1 MNWDHDFVL
10 RIAYFMY
17 NCIMFNITALKY
29 WMLILSNEESVYV
42 IDVLIGYSQEMCIM
56 KKIFYTYGG
65 FQLVMGVPQVRWRV
79 YFMENPNL
87 KLGSSWGY
95 PNFRKP
101 PYQWPQHLKQKVL
114 AARFTRFTWCRS
126 TVKKPSQLLK
136 WHPNR
141 RHLLIQASITI
152 THCG

>member
-1 MNWDHDFVL
+1 
-10 RIAYFMY
+10 
-17 NCIMFNITALKY
+17 
-29 WMLILSNEESVYV
+29 MLILSNEESVYV
-42 IDVLIGYSQEMCIM
+42 IDVLIGYSQEMCIL

-101 PYQWPQHLKQKVL
+101 PYQ
-114 AARFTRFTWCRS
+114 
-126 TVKKPSQLLK
+126 
-136 WHPNR
+136 
-141 RHLLIQASITI
+141 
-152 THCG
+152 

>member
-10 RIAYFMY
+10 RIAFMY
-17 NCIMFNITALKY
+17 NCKMFNITALKY
-29 WMLILSNEESVYV
+29 WRLILSNEESVYV
-42 IDVLIGYSQEMCIM
+42 IDVLIGYSQEMCIL

-114 AARFTRFTWCRS
+114 AARFTRFTWSKPCDTKMNTDHVVAPSKNHRS
-126 TVKKPSQLLK
+126 Y
-136 WHPNR
+136 WNG
-141 RHLLIQASITI
+141 IQIGGI
-152 THCG
+152 Y